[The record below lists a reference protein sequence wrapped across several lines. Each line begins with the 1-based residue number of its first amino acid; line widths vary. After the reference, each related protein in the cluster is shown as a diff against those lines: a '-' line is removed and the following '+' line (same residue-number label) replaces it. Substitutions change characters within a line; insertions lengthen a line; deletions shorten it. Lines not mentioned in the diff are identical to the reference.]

1 MNKRVTPEQ
10 GPGLDQ
16 QRLIRQIQRTG
27 DTRREGLKR
36 EADLRVQAKDPSSV
50 PRSNQNYYS
59 KFIYTIK

>member
-50 PRSNQNYYS
+50 PRSNQNYYR
-59 KFIYTIK
+59 KPKYII